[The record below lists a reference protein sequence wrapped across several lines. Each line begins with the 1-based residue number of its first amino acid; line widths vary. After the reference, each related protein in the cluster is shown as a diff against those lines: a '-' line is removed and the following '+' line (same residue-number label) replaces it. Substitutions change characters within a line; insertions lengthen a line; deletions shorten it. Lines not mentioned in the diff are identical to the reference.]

1 MLDSIFT
8 YYNPVFNSRGK
19 KNFEKAMWLRGFQGT
34 LKFDFAEKHYN

>member
-1 MLDSIFT
+1 MLDSISYILQSSLQFK
-8 YYNPVFNSRGK
+8 RQ